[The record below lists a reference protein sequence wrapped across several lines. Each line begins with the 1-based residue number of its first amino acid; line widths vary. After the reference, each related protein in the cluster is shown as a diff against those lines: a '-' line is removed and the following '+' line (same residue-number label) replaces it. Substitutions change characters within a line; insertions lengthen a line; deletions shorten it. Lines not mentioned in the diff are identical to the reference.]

1 LIEILEKASE
11 GTSIYRVL
19 EGIAVLTSLAVL
31 FTLDLAIGIHNIL
44 YPIAG
49 AVSIYGGN
57 HLRICRN
64 LYQGYLW
71 GIESMG
77 YLPDK
82 RGLYMTVIRA
92 IFIVEIFLIASG
104 ISLIIYPIIGL
115 QLLGGYTL
123 YILLISLFSFSLVAI
138 IGHFTRVELYR
149 IFLEKVR
156 RSG

>member
-1 LIEILEKASE
+1 LEKASE
-11 GTSIYRVL
+11 GTSVYRVL
-19 EGIAVLTSLAVL
+19 EGIAVLTSLAIL

-49 AVSIYGGN
+49 AVTIYGSN
-57 HLRICRN
+57 HLRRCRN

-82 RGLYMTVIRA
+82 RGLYIA
-92 IFIVEIFLIASG
+92 IIKAISIVEILLIASG
-104 ISLIIYPIIGL
+104 ISLIIYPIAGL
-115 QLLGGYTL
+115 QLGGYTL
-123 YILLISLFSFSLVAI
+123 YILLISLFSFALVAI

>member
-1 LIEILEKASE
+1 MLEKASE

-19 EGIAVLTSLAVL
+19 EGIAVLASLAIL

-44 YPIAG
+44 YPTAG
-49 AVSIYGGN
+49 VVSIYGSN
-57 HLRICRN
+57 HLRRCRN

-77 YLPDK
+77 YSPDR
-82 RGLYMTVIRA
+82 RGFYVIVIRA
-92 IFIVEIFLIASG
+92 ISITEIFLIASG
-104 ISLIIYPIIGL
+104 ISLIIYPVIGR
-115 QLLGGYTL
+115 QLLEGYAS
-123 YILLISLFSFSLVAI
+123 YILLISLFSFAFVAI

>member
-1 LIEILEKASE
+1 MIEILEKASE

-49 AVSIYGGN
+49 AVSIYGSN
-57 HLRICRN
+57 HLRRCRN

-77 YLPDK
+77 YLLDK

-92 IFIVEIFLIASG
+92 ISIVEIFLIASG

-123 YILLISLFSFSLVAI
+123 YILLISLFSFALVAI

>member
-1 LIEILEKASE
+1 MIEILEKASE

-49 AVSIYGGN
+49 AVSIYGSN

-71 GIESMG
+71 GIESTG

-82 RGLYMTVIRA
+82 RGLYIAVIRA

-104 ISLIIYPIIGL
+104 ISLIIYPIIGP
-115 QLLGGYTL
+115 QLLGGYTS
-123 YILLISLFSFSLVAI
+123 YILLISISSFALIAI

>member
-11 GTSIYRVL
+11 GTSIYSVL

-49 AVSIYGGN
+49 AVSIYGSN
-57 HLRICRN
+57 HLRRCRN

-77 YLPDK
+77 YLLDK

-92 IFIVEIFLIASG
+92 ISIVEIFLIASG

-123 YILLISLFSFSLVAI
+123 YILLISLFSFALVAI

>member
-1 LIEILEKASE
+1 MIEILEKASE
-11 GTSIYRVL
+11 GTSIYSVL

-49 AVSIYGGN
+49 AVSIYGSN
-57 HLRICRN
+57 HLRRCRN

-77 YLPDK
+77 YLLDK

-92 IFIVEIFLIASG
+92 ISIVEIFLIASG

-123 YILLISLFSFSLVAI
+123 YILLISLFSFALVAI